1 MTPAPSPAVAMANR
15 QMLRKLLVVT
25 VLMFGFGFALVPFY
39 DAICRVTGVRDL
51 FKDDEPV
58 VRNTQVDLSRSVG
71 IEFDANTQRLAWTF
85 HPLESHVEVH
95 PGQVTQVIYEVRNT
109 QNRAVTG
116 QAVPSYGPELAA
128 QYFQKLECFCF
139 QQQTLGPGEVRR
151 MPVVFIIDP
160 AMPKD
165 MNTVTLSYTFFEV
178 AGIDKKPG

>member
-1 MTPAPSPAVAMANR
+1 MTSATSSAVAIANR
-15 QMLRKLLVVT
+15 QTLRKLVVVT
-25 VLMFGFGFALVPFY
+25 LLMFGFGFALVPFY

-51 FKDDEPV
+51 FKADEPV
-58 VRNTQVDLSRSVG
+58 VKNTQVDLSRKVG
-71 IEFDANTQRLAWTF
+71 LEFDANTQRLAWTF
-85 HPLESHVEVH
+85 RPLESHIEVH
-95 PGQVTQVIYEVRNT
+95 PGQVTTVIYEVHNT
-109 QNRAVTG
+109 QNRPVTG
-116 QAVPSYGPELAA
+116 QAVPSYGPQLAG